1 MTDQDLAGTA
11 FDGLRAN
18 FRGELL
24 EPGSR
29 EYDQARVVWNK
40 RVDRRPALIARCTGV
55 ADVLAALAAARE
67 FGGDVAV
74 RGGGHDVAGTAVCER
89 GVVIDLSPMKGV
101 RVDPAK
107 RVVRAQAGLT
117 WAELDRETQAFGLAT
132 TGGQCSSTGVAGV
145 TLGGGFG
152 WLMRDR
158 GLTIDNLLSV
168 DVVTADGRLLTAS
181 EDENPELFWG
191 LRGGGG
197 NFGIVTEFELR
208 LHPVT
213 DVVGGLLV
221 YPGDAMADVFAFY
234 GEWSRN
240 EPNSVT
246 STVLSLTAPPMPA
259 LPQEMHG
266 KPAVAIGVC
275 YSGPQEDADA
285 VLGPLRAWGPPAADM
300 IASMPY
306 LTLQSM
312 FDGMPAGDYGYHQ
325 SIRSCYLPELSGR
338 AIEALTAHVAD
349 AVSDQCIVEVIHL
362 EGAVSDVAEPDTA
375 FPGRDARFFCMLQ
388 STWTDPADAE
398 SHMAWTQAG
407 WEAVNK
413 YSDGRTYPN
422 FLDGADPASRVADSY
437 GARKMAR
444 LTKLKREYDPANL
457 FHLNKNIET

>member
-1 MTDQDLAGTA
+1 VTDQDLAGTA
-11 FDGLRAN
+11 FDALRAN

-24 EPGSR
+24 SPGSR

-55 ADVLAALAAARE
+55 ADVLAALAAARK

-74 RGGGHDVAGTAVCER
+74 RGGGHDVAGAAVCER
-89 GVVIDLSPMKGV
+89 GIVIDLSPMKGV
-101 RVDPAK
+101 RIDEAK

-152 WLMRDR
+152 WLMRNH

-197 NFGIVTEFELR
+197 NFGIVTEFEFR
-208 LHPVT
+208 LHPLT

-221 YPGDAMADVFAFY
+221 YPGDMMADVFAFY
-234 GEWSRN
+234 GEWART

-246 STVLSLTAPPMPA
+246 STVISLTAPPMPA

-275 YSGPQEDADA
+275 YSGPAEDADA
-285 VLGPLRAWGPPAADM
+285 VLGPLRSWGAPAADM

-349 AVSDQCIVEVIHL
+349 AVSDQCLVEVIHL
-362 EGAVSDVAEPDTA
+362 EGAVSDVAETDTA

-388 STWTDPADAE
+388 STWTDRGDAE
-398 SHMAWTQAG
+398 SHLGWTQAG
-407 WEAVNK
+407 WDAVSQ

-422 FLDGADPASRVADSY
+422 FLDGEDPASRVSDSY

-444 LTKLKREYDPANL
+444 LAGLKREFDPANL
-457 FHLNKNIET
+457 FHLNKNIEP

>member
-1 MTDQDLAGTA
+1 MTDQDLAGA
-11 FDGLRAN
+11 AIDALSAN

-67 FGGDVAV
+67 LGGDVAV
-74 RGGGHDVAGTAVCER
+74 RGGGHDVAGNAVCER

-101 RVDPAK
+101 RIDPK
-107 RVVRAQAGLT
+107 RRVVRAQAGLT

-145 TLGGGFG
+145 TLGGGLG

-158 GLTIDNLLSV
+158 GLTIDNLVSV
-168 DVVTADGRLLTAS
+168 DVVTADGRVLTAS
-181 EDENPELFWG
+181 EEENQELFWG

-221 YPGDAMADVFAFY
+221 YPGEAMADVFAFY
-234 GEWSRN
+234 REWAGN

-259 LPQEMHG
+259 LPPEMHG
-266 KPAVAIGVC
+266 KPAVAIGAC
-275 YSGPQEDADA
+275 YSGPPEDADA

-300 IASMPY
+300 IAPMPY

-325 SIRSCYLPELSGR
+325 SIRSCYLPELSDR
-338 AIEALTAHVAD
+338 AIQALTSHVAG

-375 FPGRDARFFCMLQ
+375 FPGRDARFFCMFQ
-388 STWTDPADAE
+388 STWTDRADAG
-398 SHMAWTQAG
+398 SHLAWTQAG
-407 WEAVNK
+407 WDAISAF
-413 YSDGRTYPN
+413 SDGRTYPS
-422 FLDGADPASRVADSY
+422 FLDAEDPASRVADAY
-437 GARKMAR
+437 GPRKMAR
-444 LTKLKREYDPANL
+444 LADLKREFDPENL
-457 FHLNKNIET
+457 FHLNKNIEP